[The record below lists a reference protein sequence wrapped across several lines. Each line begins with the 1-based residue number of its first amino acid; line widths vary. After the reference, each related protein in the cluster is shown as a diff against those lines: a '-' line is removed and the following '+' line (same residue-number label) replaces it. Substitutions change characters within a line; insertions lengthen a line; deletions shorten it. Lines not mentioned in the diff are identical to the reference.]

1 MSVADFKPVLML
13 GQMILQAAK
22 TLIGAEFCNTDI
34 GIGLK
39 TKGTKITMNTMGS
52 VTSADTSETVPMTYD
67 DAETDGADLEITID
81 KTVAVRLSDNDLLQI
96 EAGAMQM
103 ETAYGN
109 RMIYTLNDD
118 VDQLIMGKYSDITT
132 ENYES
137 GTTSWQWGA
146 SPTAAELGK
155 FFASVHA
162 SMDGVNAE
170 QQGRFIVLP
179 NLAIQGIR
187 IALPQI
193 ATPVGDEVWRNG
205 FVANNLMGFKV
216 FQSANVVTASSV
228 MHAMAGTM
236 PNVGAA
242 VPGVFAL
249 AVQIAPKVE
258 KLRLEGFWAEGIRA
272 RVTAGAAVT
281 KPERA
286 IDINLNSSLL
296 A

>member
-137 GTTSWQWGA
+137 STTSWQWGA
-146 SPTAAELGK
+146 TPTAAELGT

-281 KPERA
+281 KKTRA